1 MYTISVQMF
10 VQFMHRNDLIICAF
24 RVNMCT
30 TEREITKTEENTMT
44 RFEREISGS
53 LGAFWKKNA
62 EEKVRKAVAQ
72 ADTQATVEAD
82 GAIRWKSNGRY
93 LMDDFCEKLAYAGYA
108 FSREATAKK
117 RESQNEESLAQYRRD
132 DRGLSGE
139 ALAEARAAFGEGT
152 TVVNVLTGRKTRL

>member
-10 VQFMHRNDLIICAF
+10 VQFMLRNDLIICAF

-30 TEREITKTEENTMT
+30 TEREITKTEENAMT

-62 EEKVRKAVAQ
+62 EEEVRKAVAQ
-72 ADTQATVEAD
+72 ADTQATVDAD
-82 GAIRWKSNGRY
+82 GAIRWNSNGRY
-93 LMDDFCEKLAYAGYA
+93 LMDDFCEKLEYAGYG
-108 FSREATAKK
+108 FSRKATAEK
-117 RESQNEESLAQYRRD
+117 REVQNVESLAQYRRN

-139 ALAEARAAFGEGT
+139 ELAEARAAFGEGT
-152 TVVNVLTGRKTRL
+152 TVVDVLTGKETRL